1 MTASAVR
8 FHGVIDE
15 FVALNAI
22 SAFLAGAMPG
32 HARRP
37 LDDQHRHV
45 DLGQVGRKSV
55 SHVGMQATA
64 AVAEADAA
72 GSTRWARPAG
82 SVARPLLGDMSSVGR
97 GWTSG
102 AVWHHAEQDGVFAR
116 LTVLIVVSGGEGGPR
131 PGAAFREGTSVIVGG
146 QHE

>member
-1 MTASAVR
+1 VGQ
-8 FHGVIDE
+8 HLVVI
-15 FVALNAI
+15 A
-22 SAFLAGAMPG
+22 
-32 HARRP
+32 

-72 GSTRWARPAG
+72 GSHTWPGLRGAAPGLFWGYVICR
-82 SVARPLLGDMSSVGR
+82 L

-102 AVWHHAEQDGVFAR
+102 AVWHHPEQDGVFDR
-116 LTVLIVVSGGEGGPR
+116 
-131 PGAAFREGTSVIVGG
+131 
-146 QHE
+146 